1 MKMIF
6 TMIAVV
12 IFALSFGIAYADIG
26 THNGVTDFT
35 GKTYDSPEL
44 APGASFMSGA
54 IEGSAAGSMRVE
66 RSSSQLSNGGNH
78 YDTLYGGQP
87 VADSQAI
94 EAPRTNWAGKESS
107 VRNYDTFEI
116 R

>member
-12 IFALSFGIAYADIG
+12 SFALSFGIAYADIG
-26 THNGVTDFT
+26 THNGVTDFS
-35 GKTYDSPEL
+35 GKTCDSLQL
-44 APGASFMSGA
+44 APAASTMRGA
-54 IEGSAAGSMRVE
+54 IEGSAAGSMRAE
-66 RSSSQLSNGGNH
+66 QSASQLSNGGNH
-78 YDTLYGGQP
+78 YDTLSGGQP
-87 VADSQAI
+87 VADDPVMETS
-94 EAPRTNWAGKESS
+94 RKNWAGKASS